1 AVILRGNLDF
11 ASGEVLY
18 GLIGATMAEFKFEGL
33 SAQRLSQDLVSETNP
48 KNRHPALD
56 EIAHSLD
63 GVTKRRRVARPIG
76 EENPRGFVSESLSGR
91 GGSRHNLG
99 LEAMLAQTTQ
109 DVVFHPIIV
118 CDDRDI
124 SRRQRRGPFR
134 TILSGD
140 PMKQREARALLIVSI
155 PEKWFLVRNLFYV
168 IHAHQPRPLL

>member
-1 AVILRGNLDF
+1 LNF
-11 ASGEVLY
+11 AIVEIVYVLIRAKSDEFEFEV
-18 GLIGATMAEFKFEGL
+18 L
-33 SAQRLSQDLVSETNP
+33 SAQLMSQDLVSETNP

-76 EENPRGFVSESLSGR
+76 EENSRGFVSESLSGR

-118 CDDRDI
+118 CDDGDI
-124 SRRQRRGPFR
+124 SRWQRGPFGS
-134 TILSGD
+134 ILSNCA
-140 PMKQREARALLIVSI
+140 MK
-155 PEKWFLVRNLFYV
+155 
-168 IHAHQPRPLL
+168 